1 MKAAGVSVNC
11 DRRESSA
18 ALRHPARDTSTP
30 TAANSKWIS
39 QVSTFLVKTVGEN
52 KALCPKLVPFFFLS
66 GPSNVS
72 YPEGNLAP
80 SKFATRRWNY
90 FLLFIF
96 WYH

>member
-11 DRRESSA
+11 DSSSA
-18 ALRHPARDTSTP
+18 VSCKRHFSSYDSKLKMDLTSIYFP
-30 TAANSKWIS
+30 RENCWRK
-39 QVSTFLVKTVGEN
+39 QSTKSTKV
-52 KALCPKLVPFFFLS
+52 PKLVLFFFLS